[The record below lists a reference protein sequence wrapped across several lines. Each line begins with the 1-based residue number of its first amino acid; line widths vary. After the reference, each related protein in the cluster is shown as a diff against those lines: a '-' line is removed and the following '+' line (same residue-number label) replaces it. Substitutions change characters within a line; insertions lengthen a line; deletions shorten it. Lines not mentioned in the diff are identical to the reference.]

1 MERFESRITSKRCKF
16 IIDDFKFKNDTK
28 VIGAWGIGSYG
39 NTGKWE
45 EFGYDDSRLRKLGLK
60 CSGGG
65 QWGNFN
71 GMKLETYYVFNR
83 DNTFNMELSKEEV
96 DNIDRLYNIYLRR
109 YKLRRLNE
117 ISEQV

>member
-1 MERFESRITSKRCKF
+1 MERFESRVMSKRCKF
-16 IIDDFKFKNDTK
+16 IIDEFKSKNDTK

-39 NTGKWE
+39 DVGKWE
-45 EFGYDDSRLRKLGLK
+45 ERGYDEVRLRKLGLK

-71 GMKLETYYVFNR
+71 GMKLETYYVFSR
-83 DNTFNMELSKEEV
+83 DESFNMELSLEEV
-96 DNIDRLYNIYLRR
+96 KDIDRLYNVYLRK

>member
-1 MERFESRITSKRCKF
+1 MERVTSNRCRF
-16 IIDDFKFKNDTK
+16 IIDDFKSKNDTK
-28 VIGAWGIGSYG
+28 IIGAWGYSGE
-39 NTGKWE
+39 WE
-45 EFGYDDSRLRKLGLK
+45 ERGYDEIRLRKLGLK

-71 GMKLETYYVFNR
+71 GMKLETYYVFSR

-96 DNIDRLYNIYLRR
+96 DNIDRLYNVYLRK
-109 YKLRRLNE
+109 YKLKRLNE